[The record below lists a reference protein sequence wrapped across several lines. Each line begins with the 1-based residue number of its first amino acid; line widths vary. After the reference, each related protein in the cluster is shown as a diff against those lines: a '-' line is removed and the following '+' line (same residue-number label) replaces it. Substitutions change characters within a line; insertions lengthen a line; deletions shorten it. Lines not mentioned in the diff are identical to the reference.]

1 MLLQKICQILE
12 ATSYLWSSS
21 IHKLPKKSSVR
32 VMMIIYFIEEEFE
45 AIERCDLMFLL
56 LKLCSEKT
64 NMIPF
69 KKFIFCQKTNY
80 KTVGKKL

>member
-1 MLLQKICQILE
+1 
-12 ATSYLWSSS
+12 
-21 IHKLPKKSSVR
+21 
-32 VMMIIYFIEEEFE
+32 MMIIYFIEEEFE
-45 AIERCDLMFLL
+45 AIERYDLMFLL

-69 KKFIFCQKTNY
+69 KKFIFYQKTNY

>member
-1 MLLQKICQILE
+1 MGD
-12 ATSYLWSSS
+12 
-21 IHKLPKKSSVR
+21 PVR
-32 VMMIIYFIEEEFE
+32 VFYTHSTVILSSFCFLEEEFE
-45 AIERCDLMFLL
+45 AIERYDLMFLL

-69 KKFIFCQKTNY
+69 KKFIFYQKTNY